1 MLQARLENMSE
12 ENKQTNK
19 NHSIIA
25 RQSSFSGPI
34 PPPQFLEQYDRVVPG
49 AAKIIIDMA
58 HSQTEHRQELEKKV
72 IGSDILN
79 SRLGLIFG
87 FLIGMTGI
95 ISGVIIISKGQV
107 FAGSFISGVTLVS
120 LVGTFVYGSQGRRK
134 EREKKAEDN

>member
-1 MLQARLENMSE
+1 
-12 ENKQTNK
+12 
-19 NHSIIA
+19 
-25 RQSSFSGPI
+25 
-34 PPPQFLEQYDRVVPG
+34 
-49 AAKIIIDMA
+49 MA